1 MPTYKTHLTALER
14 SAAVRPLSPALKIPH
29 WSSDGEKFQGWKDV
43 TFAQFLGDVEQS
55 ARYWSHQLSG
65 KGIAERSVVGLW
77 YAEEQDCEPKPRMV
91 PLIIF

>member
-1 MPTYKTHLTALER
+1 MSKYKTHLTALGH
-14 SAAVRPLSPALKIPH
+14 SAAVRPLFPALKIPH

-65 KGIAERSVVGLW
+65 KGIEERSVVGLW
-77 YAEEQDCEPKPRMV
+77 YAKGQDSGPKPQMV